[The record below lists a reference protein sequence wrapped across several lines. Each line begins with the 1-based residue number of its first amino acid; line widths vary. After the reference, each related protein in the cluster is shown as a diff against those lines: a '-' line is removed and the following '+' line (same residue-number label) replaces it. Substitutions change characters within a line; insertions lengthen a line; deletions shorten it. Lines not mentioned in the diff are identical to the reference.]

1 MLMTFRVEKDI
12 FFLWPR
18 YERNCGHN
26 QAVKWLLPYSKQHVL
41 LFFSSSHH
49 TSDSLTVCCHKI
61 FIAFE
66 YPRKIRLMM
75 LSWNLK
81 RPKFSSHF
89 VEEQGQ
95 KLHLL
100 FDTYIKTF
108 TRVSLVCEIV
118 FNFIQFPSSPF
129 SLEKIT
135 WYCFLGNSV
144 QGFPL
149 GCRSL
154 THSLAFFN
162 SIVAAFARSRHK
174 NSWETTLRRLRIV
187 VSKLSKEARKKR

>member
-1 MLMTFRVEKDI
+1 MYIARAVIKLLSLSSKWTI
-12 FFLWPR
+12 FSF
-18 YERNCGHN
+18 YEH
-26 QAVKWLLPYSKQHVL
+26 VKLRKIATRSPCSSVL
-41 LFFSSSHH
+41 ESFFGSRH
-49 TSDSLTVCCHKI
+49 SDSLTVCCHKI

-135 WYCFLGNSV
+135 
-144 QGFPL
+144 
-149 GCRSL
+149 
-154 THSLAFFN
+154 
-162 SIVAAFARSRHK
+162 
-174 NSWETTLRRLRIV
+174 
-187 VSKLSKEARKKR
+187 